1 MQIFI
6 TDKSLRTFALVV
18 KRWDNIHEVK
28 SKIWDKKGTPID
40 QQRLFFGGKQLDDD
54 RTLEDCNIQDWSSLE
69 LRHPGRV
76 HYAISVKTLTGKF
89 FTLKVTS
96 VDTINMVKSQIH
108 QKKGT
113 PPDQQRLIFGGGH
126 LDDDRTLANY
136 NIQENSTLILELL
149 YTISLKIPVI
159 FKFFKLKVTSSD
171 TINMVK
177 SQIHHREGIP
187 SDQQRLM
194 LCWSHG
200 GKELEDGRTLAHYN
214 IQEESALILVL
225 HAGHAAG
232 GLGGHAGNT
241 SEKKRTLSKVSS
253 PLPGG
258 LGTLVSEGS
267 CWHA

>member
-76 HYAISVKTLTGKF
+76 HYAISVRTLTG
-89 FTLKVTS
+89 
-96 VDTINMVKSQIH
+96 
-108 QKKGT
+108 
-113 PPDQQRLIFGGGH
+113 
-126 LDDDRTLANY
+126 
-136 NIQENSTLILELL
+136 
-149 YTISLKIPVI
+149 
-159 FKFFKLKVTSSD
+159 KFFKLKVTSSD

-225 HAGHAAG
+225 HAGHAVG

-241 SEKKRTLSKVSS
+241 SEKRRTLSKVSF
-253 PLPGG
+253 PLSATLEATQRRIDG
-258 LGTLVSEGS
+258 LSSQLPYKCHQNRVTSVED
-267 CWHA
+267 